1 MLKIKVE
8 MFEKTSH
15 TKSSY
20 AIVMQVVGRNVS
32 V

>member
-15 TKSSY
+15 IESNY
-20 AIVMQVVGRNVS
+20 AIDMQVVGRNVLM
-32 V
+32 